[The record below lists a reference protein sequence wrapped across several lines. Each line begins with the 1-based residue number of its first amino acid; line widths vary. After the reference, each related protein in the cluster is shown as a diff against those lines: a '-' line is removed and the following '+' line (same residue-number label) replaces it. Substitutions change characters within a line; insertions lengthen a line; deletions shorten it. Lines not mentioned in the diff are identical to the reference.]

1 MTGRRCL
8 GALAVVLALCC
19 PAVPAD
25 KAVAQSDDAD
35 DPVEFTTV
43 PEHVVGVTRKGGDIA
58 VVVVRCD
65 DPDVTVAAE
74 QLGVW
79 SERPGPRQVRWAV
92 EGSDPASRLPELVTY
107 GATPDGF
114 HSLQDARPIRP
125 DRRHL
130 VVVDG
135 VLDDSAV
142 SFRPADVVA
151 KRIWDGD
158 EFTDLE
164 GLRVACR
171 RQAVPPPPEDF
182 EEGLGRFVLFLMVLF
197 VLVVGVIVL
206 VVLVTSRDDPYPAN
220 DRGVHRF
227 RG

>member
-1 MTGRRCL
+1 MAGRRCL
-8 GALAVVLALCC
+8 GVLAVGLALLC
-19 PAVPAD
+19 PTVSTVPAI
-25 KAVAQSDDAD
+25 AQSDDAD

-43 PEHVVGVTRKGGDIA
+43 PEHVVGLTRKGDA
-58 VVVVRCD
+58 LSLVVVRCE
-65 DPDVTVAAE
+65 DPDVPVPAE

-92 EGSDPASRLPELVTY
+92 EGSDQASRLPELVAY

-125 DRRHL
+125 ERRYL

-135 VLDDSAV
+135 VLDDAAV
-142 SFRPADVVA
+142 AFRPTDVVP

-158 EFTDLE
+158 GLTDLD
-164 GLRVACR
+164 GLRATCR

-182 EEGLGRFVLFLMVLF
+182 EEGLGGFVLFLMVLF

-206 VVLVTSRDDPYPAN
+206 LVLVLVFAADRDDVP
-220 DRGVHRF
+220 RR
-227 RG
+227 R